1 MTINPLKYDNIALW
15 YDSLSKLIFLGSQ
28 QRIQRKLITSLK
40 DGDRMLLIG
49 GGSGWILEDI
59 NRLYRQNIEIT
70 YIEQSGKMLEMT
82 KKRHFNPLAVN
93 MIQANI
99 FEYSLLGEYNIIF
112 TPFIFDH
119 FNLQESQI
127 LFDKLDFHLTKGG
140 LWLHTD
146 FTYESRHGKWWKQT
160 VYVRYLP
167 LFQMG
172 YRIKKQNLDQYGA
185 YFFQKENYQC
195 TYKKYTYMK
204 FIQGSYLGKR
214 IKSNILV
221 V

>member
-1 MTINPLKYDNIALW
+1 MTINPLQYDNIALW

-40 DGDRMLLIG
+40 DGDRMLIIG

-146 FTYESRHGKWWKQT
+146 FTYDSRYGKWWKQL
-160 VYVRYLP
+160 YMSAIF
-167 LFQMG
+167 LFFKWVIG
-172 YRIKKQNLDQYGA
+172 LKNKTLTNIEPIFLKK
-185 YFFQKENYQC
+185 NYHC

-204 FIQGSYLGKR
+204 FIQGSIWK
-214 IKSNILV
+214 KE
-221 V
+221 